1 MEAVLIQPLSVED
14 LKTLVASIIS
24 DQLKEHLKKDEK
36 PKQYISRREAA
47 KILDCSLNTL
57 DDWTLKKHVEAY
69 KFGSTVKYLK
79 NEVEEAGPNI
89 IRRRKNGIRYA

>member
-1 MEAVLIQPLSVED
+1 MDAILIQPLSVVE
-14 LKTLVASIIS
+14 LKTLLANIIS
-24 DQLKEHLKKDEK
+24 DQLKEHLKRDEK

-47 KILDCSLNTL
+47 KILGCSLNTL

-79 NEVEEAGPNI
+79 DEVEEAGPNI
-89 IRRRKNGIRYA
+89 IRRKSGGRHV